1 MASRQRRR
9 KRRMQGQAWLMDGE
23 GVKSITLSDG
33 LGAWQSLN
41 QTGGGYTELG
51 RHEWGYAQ
59 AYVACGW
66 AKRAID
72 IRVQKVSELLRKG
85 KVVDKT
91 TGKAIPDHPFMRA
104 LDIAFREYEQ
114 EPFEEWEF
122 SKSVYG
128 ESFAELVSMYP
139 FGNPGP
145 SFPATL
151 RVLNALA
158 IEPVAPRGRIEY
170 YDYSGDDGHVRFMP
184 DEIAYDK
191 FRNPFNDARGLS
203 LLAAALDAVNID
215 RSLLLVTRS
224 YLKNNARP
232 GLIFTPKTGVLQP
245 NDKERITTTVKER
258 VKGPTNAGKPLLFEV
273 PLDVTVVSPPT
284 FEDQDI
290 LTQQQK
296 ERICAVIGVPVSLV
310 TFGDMKYQ
318 LSPEQ
323 RKGLY
328 TETIIPESD
337 KIARVV
343 DVKVL
348 PFFDPSD
355 QARFSIDDAVTDLL
369 ASLEDPAARAS
380 IANGQLAV
388 GGISL
393 NEYRQMTRQAP
404 LPNGDVYYMPL
415 GIQVVPAAQIGSV
428 PTPAPASP
436 FAAVTTP
443 ALPAPEA
450 DKDIEGQAL
459 CLMLDLGGDV
469 NLLDLQ
475 GSVKRLLGDTPMRWN
490 DPASFHVTLFYAPI
504 VTETQVEQVKAAL
517 QALELPE
524 LSLRIGSLNVF
535 DNLGEYAV
543 HFRIRQNA
551 DLLDLQETLYHACV
565 DAGIVPSAYSVPDQ
579 YKPHITMGYADSKP
593 RAVTFMSK
601 LTVTPSALLLA
612 VGDEIYRVVDS
623 APPSLQ
629 DDAIDELRAWEKK
642 TLNKGASKALD
653 FACHH
658 VDAITA
664 ELVRL
669 DLLALPTDAKAIDIR
684 ALFTTALDGL
694 ALKAYPETRDGFY
707 QAVLSTIRAGQ
718 AEDIQRRGFGAA
730 MRVALRRFGLVAF
743 RDGLTRGGY
752 PTDQGLTPDMAS
764 AFRAWLSEQS
774 SYVTHFGAEIYQQG
788 ITETE
793 VQYRA
798 QLWTNKSLDSIY
810 YRGLA
815 LAAPEKQYRWR
826 LGNTVDHCQTC
837 ADNHGQVKTMA
848 EWVEAGLPRTHA
860 LDCGGW
866 NCDCSIE
873 EAE

>member
-151 RVLNALA
+151 RILNALA

-170 YDYSGDDGHVRFMP
+170 YDYNGDDGHVRFMP

-348 PFFDPSD
+348 PFFDPSG

-369 ASLEDPAARAS
+369 ASLEDPVARAS

-428 PTPAPASP
+428 PTPAPAPIPTSP
-436 FAAVTTP
+436 LVAVMPP
-443 ALPAPEA
+443 ALPTPE
-450 DKDIEGQAL
+450 
-459 CLMLDLGGDV
+459 
-469 NLLDLQ
+469 
-475 GSVKRLLGDTPMRWN
+475 
-490 DPASFHVTLFYAPI
+490 
-504 VTETQVEQVKAAL
+504 
-517 QALELPE
+517 
-524 LSLRIGSLNVF
+524 
-535 DNLGEYAV
+535 
-543 HFRIRQNA
+543 
-551 DLLDLQETLYHACV
+551 
-565 DAGIVPSAYSVPDQ
+565 
-579 YKPHITMGYADSKP
+579 
-593 RAVTFMSK
+593 
-601 LTVTPSALLLA
+601 
-612 VGDEIYRVVDS
+612 

-642 TLNKGASKALD
+642 TLNKGAGKALD

-669 DLLALPTDAKAIDIR
+669 DLLALPNDAKAIDIR
-684 ALFTTALDGL
+684 ALFADAVDSL

-774 SYVTHFGAEIYQQG
+774 GYVTHFGAEIYQQG
-788 ITETE
+788 ITEAE

-815 LAAPEKQYRWR
+815 LAAPEKRYRWR